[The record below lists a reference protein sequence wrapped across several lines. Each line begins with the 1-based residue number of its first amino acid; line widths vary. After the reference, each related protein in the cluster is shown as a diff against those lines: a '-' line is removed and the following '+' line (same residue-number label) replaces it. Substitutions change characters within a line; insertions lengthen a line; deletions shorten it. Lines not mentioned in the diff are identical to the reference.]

1 MAINFN
7 SLPNT
12 RPNQLPEPGKYY
24 ATIEKAEMTKPKD
37 PTRPP
42 YLNLTL
48 ALQDKNGKSCGK
60 IFRDILSESDS
71 DIVRYKIQ
79 RFITA
84 LNLPITDVFEL
95 KDLVKVVVGKKMIVD
110 VTIDDPKKKDP
121 NSPYAPSPVVDVFS
135 GMIYYPLSEAATLFD
150 TDPIETEEEVN
161 APDADDAGADTY

>member
-12 RPNQLPEPGKYY
+12 RPNQLPAPGKYY
-24 ATIEKAEMTKPKD
+24 ATIEKAEMTQPKD
-37 PTRPP
+37 PAKPP

-84 LNLPITDVFEL
+84 LNIPITDVFEL
-95 KDLVKVVVGKKMIVD
+95 KDLAKVVVGKKMIVD

-121 NSPYAPSPVVDVFS
+121 NSPYAPAPVVDVFS
-135 GMIYYPLSEAATLFD
+135 GMIYYPLSEAATLFG
-150 TDPIETEEEVN
+150 TDPTEEEVN

>member
-7 SLPNT
+7 SLPND
-12 RPNQLPEPGKYY
+12 RPNQLPTPGKYY
-24 ATIEKAEMTKPKD
+24 ATIEKAEMTNPKD
-37 PTRPP
+37 PAKLP

-60 IFRDILSESDS
+60 IFRDMLSESDS

-84 LNLPITDVFEL
+84 LGIPITDTFEL
-95 KDLVKVVVGKKMIVD
+95 KDLVKIVIGKKLIVD

-121 NSPYAPSPVVDVFS
+121 NSPYAPSPVVDIFS
-135 GMIYYPLSEAATLFD
+135 GMIYYPLSEAAALFG
-150 TDPIETEEEVN
+150 TDPAGTEEVN

>member
-7 SLPNT
+7 SLPNN
-12 RPNQLPEPGKYY
+12 RPNQLPTPGKYY

-37 PTRPP
+37 PTKPP

-60 IFRDILSESDS
+60 IFRDMLSESDN
-71 DIVRYKIQ
+71 DIIRYKIQ

-84 LNLPITDVFEL
+84 LGLPITDTFEL
-95 KDLVKVVVGKKMIVD
+95 KDLVKIVTGKKLIVD

-121 NSPYAPSPVVDVFS
+121 NSPYAPSPVVDIFS
-135 GMIYYPLSEAATLFD
+135 GMIYYPLSEAAALFG
-150 TDPIETEEEVN
+150 TDPTGTEEVN

>member
-95 KDLVKVVVGKKMIVD
+95 KDLVKIVVGKKMIVD

-150 TDPIETEEEVN
+150 TDPIETEEVN